1 MKRFFAMIVL
11 ATVFAVAMSGQA
23 KKPSLM
29 VVPSDMWCNTHGFVV
44 VEDSMGEQIPVPDYR
59 KALMSDPYLISVISK
74 INGLMADRGFPLKN
88 LESEI
93 KSLNTILAEEAAIT
107 AKDGS
112 GTMTNTLSQLRQRSR
127 ADIIL
132 QLTWVVNETG
142 PKRSVTYTLQGLD
155 SYTNKEVATATGTGE
170 PSFTAEIPVL
180 LEEAVN
186 AHMDE
191 FCERLQN
198 HFEDLLTNGREVSV
212 NIKVFDNAD
221 GYDLESEFDGKE
233 LREIIDNWVYDN
245 TVGHRFSLVDETE
258 VNMRYADVR
267 IPIYDE
273 RGRAMAASNFGR
285 SLQKYLKEKYTIAA
299 KVDNAGLGLVNVY
312 LFNK

>member
-1 MKRFFAMIVL
+1 MIAL

-59 KALMSDPYLISVISK
+59 KALMSDPYLIPVISK

-93 KSLNTILAEEAAIT
+93 KSLNTSSAEEAAIT

-112 GTMTNTLSQLRQRSR
+112 GVMTNTLAQLRQRSR

-132 QLTWVVNETG
+132 QLSWTINETG

-155 SYTNKEVATATGTGE
+155 SYTNKEVATATGTGA

-198 HFEDLLTNGREVSV
+198 HFEDLLTNGREVSM
-212 NIKVFDNAD
+212 NIKVFDNPN
-221 GYDLESEFDGKE
+221 GYDLESEFGGKE

-245 TVGHRFSLVDETE
+245 TVSHRFSLVDETE
-258 VNMRYADVR
+258 VNMKYAEVR

-285 SLQKYLKEKYTIAA
+285 SLQKYLKENYTITA
-299 KVDNAGLGLVNVY
+299 KVDNAGLGLVNIY

>member
-1 MKRFFAMIVL
+1 MKRFFAMIAL

-74 INGLMADRGFPLKN
+74 INGLMSDRGFPLKN

-93 KSLNTILAEEAAIT
+93 KSLNTSSAEEAAIT

-112 GTMTNTLSQLRQRSR
+112 GVMTNTLAQLRQRSR

-132 QLTWVVNETG
+132 QLSWTINETG

-155 SYTNKEVATATGTGE
+155 SYTNKEVATATGTGA

-198 HFEDLLTNGREVSV
+198 HFEDLLTNGREVSM
-212 NIKVFDNAD
+212 NIKVFDNPN

-245 TVGHRFSLVDETE
+245 TVSHRFNLVDETE
-258 VNMRYADVR
+258 VNMKYADVR

-285 SLQKYLKEKYTIAA
+285 SLQKFLKEKYTIAA
-299 KVDNAGLGLVNVY
+299 KVDNAGLGLVNIY

>member
-1 MKRFFAMIVL
+1 MKRFFAMIAL
-11 ATVFAVAMSGQA
+11 ATIFAVAMSGQA

-93 KSLNTILAEEAAIT
+93 KSLNTSYAEEAAIT

-112 GTMTNTLSQLRQRSR
+112 GVMTNTLAQLRQRSR
-127 ADIIL
+127 VDIIL
-132 QLTWVVNETG
+132 QLSWTINETG

-155 SYTNKEVATATGTGE
+155 SYTNKEVATATGTGA

-180 LEEAVN
+180 LEEAVH

-198 HFEDLLTNGREVSV
+198 HFEDLLTNGREVSM
-212 NIKVFDNAD
+212 NIKVFDNPN

-245 TVGHRFSLVDETE
+245 TVSHRFSLVDETE
-258 VNMRYADVR
+258 VNMRYAEVR

-285 SLQKYLKEKYTIAA
+285 SLQKYLKEKYAIAA
-299 KVDNAGLGLVNVY
+299 KVDNAGLGLVNIY

>member
-1 MKRFFAMIVL
+1 MKRFFAMIAL
-11 ATVFAVAMSGQA
+11 ATIFAVAMSGQA

-93 KSLNTILAEEAAIT
+93 KSLNTSSAEEAAIT

-112 GTMTNTLSQLRQRSR
+112 GVMTNTLAQLRQRSR
-127 ADIIL
+127 VDIIL
-132 QLTWVVNETG
+132 QLSWTINETG

-155 SYTNKEVATATGTGE
+155 SYTNKEVATATGTGA

-180 LEEAVN
+180 LEEAVH

-198 HFEDLLTNGREVSV
+198 HFEDLLTNGREVSM
-212 NIKVFDNAD
+212 NIKVFDNPN

-245 TVGHRFSLVDETE
+245 TVSHRFSLVDETE
-258 VNMRYADVR
+258 VNMRYAEVR

-285 SLQKYLKEKYTIAA
+285 SLQKYLKEKYAIAA
-299 KVDNAGLGLVNVY
+299 KVDNAGLGLVNIY

>member
-1 MKRFFAMIVL
+1 MKRFFAMIAL

-93 KSLNTILAEEAAIT
+93 KSLNTSSAEEAAIT

-112 GTMTNTLSQLRQRSR
+112 GVMTNTLAQLRQRSR

-132 QLTWVVNETG
+132 QLSWTINETG

-198 HFEDLLTNGREVSV
+198 HFEDLLTNGREVSM
-212 NIKVFDNAD
+212 NIKVFDNPN
-221 GYDLESEFDGKE
+221 GYDLESEFGGKE

-245 TVGHRFSLVDETE
+245 TVSHRFSLVDETE
-258 VNMRYADVR
+258 VNMKYAEVR

-285 SLQKYLKEKYTIAA
+285 SLQKYLKENYTITA

>member
-1 MKRFFAMIVL
+1 MKRFFAMIAL
-11 ATVFAVAMSGQA
+11 ATIFAVAMSGQA

-93 KSLNTILAEEAAIT
+93 KSLNNNSAGEAAIT

-112 GTMTNTLSQLRQRSR
+112 GVMTNTLSQLRQRSR

-132 QLTWVVNETG
+132 QLSWTINETG

-180 LEEAVN
+180 LEEAVH

-198 HFEDLLTNGREVSV
+198 HFEDLLTNGREVSM
-212 NIKVFDNAD
+212 NIRVFDNAN
-221 GYDLESEFDGKE
+221 GYDLESEFDGRE

-245 TVGHRFSLVDETE
+245 TVSHRFSLVDETE
-258 VNMRYADVR
+258 VNMRYAEVR

-299 KVDNAGLGLVNVY
+299 KVDNAGLGLVNIY

>member
-1 MKRFFAMIVL
+1 MKRIFAIIAL
-11 ATVFAVAMSGQA
+11 ATIFAVAMSGQA

-74 INGLMADRGFPLKN
+74 INGLMSDRGFPLKN

-93 KSLNTILAEEAAIT
+93 KSLNTSSAEEAAIT

-112 GTMTNTLSQLRQRSR
+112 GVMTNTLAQLRQRSR

-132 QLTWVVNETG
+132 QLSWTINETG

-198 HFEDLLTNGREVSV
+198 HFEDLLTNGREVSM
-212 NIKVFDNAD
+212 NIKIFDNPN

-245 TVGHRFSLVDETE
+245 TVSHRFSLVDETE
-258 VNMRYADVR
+258 VNMKYADVR

-285 SLQKYLKEKYTIAA
+285 SLQKFLKEKYTIAA

>member
-1 MKRFFAMIVL
+1 MKRFFAMIAL
-11 ATVFAVAMSGQA
+11 ATIFAVAMSGQA

-93 KSLNTILAEEAAIT
+93 KSLNTSSAEEAAIT

-112 GTMTNTLSQLRQRSR
+112 GVMTNTLAQLRQRSR

-132 QLTWVVNETG
+132 QLSWTINETG

-180 LEEAVN
+180 LEEAVH

-198 HFEDLLTNGREVSV
+198 HFEDLLTNGREVSM
-212 NIKVFDNAD
+212 NIKVFDNPN

-245 TVGHRFSLVDETE
+245 TVSHRFSLVDETE
-258 VNMRYADVR
+258 VNMRYAEVR

-285 SLQKYLKEKYTIAA
+285 SLQKYLKEKYAIAA
-299 KVDNAGLGLVNVY
+299 KVDNAGLGLVNIY

>member
-1 MKRFFAMIVL
+1 MKRIFSTLVL
-11 ATVFAVAMSGQA
+11 AAVISVAMFGQA

-29 VVPSDMWCNTHGFVV
+29 VVPSDLWCNANGYMVI
-44 VEDSMGEQIPVPDYR
+44 EDSMGEQIPVPDYR
-59 KALMSDPYLISVISK
+59 KALISNQYLLPVISK

-88 LESEI
+88 LETEV
-93 KSLNTILAEEAAIT
+93 KSLNTNSAEEAAIS

-112 GTMTNTLSQLRQRSR
+112 GVRTNALAQLRQRSR

-132 QLTWVVNETG
+132 QLSWSINETG

-155 SYTNKEVATATGTGE
+155 SYTNKEIATSTGTGE
-170 PSFTAEIPVL
+170 PSFTVEIPIL

-186 AHMDE
+186 QHMDE

-198 HFEDLLTNGREVSV
+198 HFDDLLTNGREISMNVR
-212 NIKVFDNAD
+212 VFDNDQDA
-221 GYDLESEFDGKE
+221 DLETEFDGTE

-245 TVGHRFSLVDETE
+245 TVNHRFSLVDDTE
-258 VNMRYADVR
+258 VNMNYDEVR
-267 IPIYDE
+267 IPIYDA
-273 RGRAMAASNFGR
+273 RGRAMAAVNFGR
-285 SLQKYLKEKYTIAA
+285 DLAKYLKDTYSITA
-299 KVDNAGLGLVNVY
+299 KIDNAGLGLVNVY

>member
-1 MKRFFAMIVL
+1 MKRFFVIIAL
-11 ATVFAVAMSGQA
+11 ATIFAVAMSGQA
-23 KKPSLM
+23 KKPALM
-29 VVPSDMWCNTHGFVV
+29 VVPSDMWCNTHGYLTY
-44 VEDSMGEQIPVPDYR
+44 EDSMGEQIPIPDYR
-59 KALMSDPYLISVISK
+59 KALISDAYLLPVISK

-88 LESEI
+88 LETEI
-93 KSLNTILAEEAAIT
+93 KSINTNAAEAAAVS

-112 GTMTNTLSQLRQRSR
+112 GVRTNALAQLRQRSR

-132 QLTWVVNETG
+132 QLSWTINETG

-170 PSFTAEIPVL
+170 PSFTAEVPLL

-198 HFEDLLTNGREVSV
+198 HFDDLLTNGREVAVS
-212 NIKVFDNAD
+212 IKVFDND
-221 GYDLESEFDGKE
+221 MGYDLESEFDGKE
-233 LREIIDNWVYDN
+233 LREIIEDWVYDN
-245 TVGHRFSLVDETE
+245 TVSHRFSLVDDTE
-258 VNMRYADVR
+258 VNMNYADVR
-267 IPIYDE
+267 IPIYDA
-273 RGRAMAASNFGR
+273 RGRAMAAVNFGR
-285 SLQKYLKEKYTIAA
+285 DLQRYLKDTYSITA
-299 KVDNAGLGLVNVY
+299 KVDNAGLGLVNIY

>member
-1 MKRFFAMIVL
+1 MKRFFAMISL
-11 ATVFAVAMSGQA
+11 ATIFAVAMSGQA

-44 VEDSMGEQIPVPDYR
+44 VEGSMGEQIPVPDYR

-93 KSLNTILAEEAAIT
+93 KSLNTSSAEEAAIT

-112 GTMTNTLSQLRQRSR
+112 GVMTNTLAQLRQRSR
-127 ADIIL
+127 VDIIL
-132 QLTWVVNETG
+132 QLSWTINETG

-155 SYTNKEVATATGTGE
+155 SYTNKEVATATGTGA

-180 LEEAVN
+180 LEEAVH

-198 HFEDLLTNGREVSV
+198 HFEDLLTNGREVSM
-212 NIKVFDNAD
+212 NIKVFDNPN

-245 TVGHRFSLVDETE
+245 TVSHRFSLVDETE
-258 VNMRYADVR
+258 VNMRYAEVR

-285 SLQKYLKEKYTIAA
+285 SLQKYLKEKYAIAA
-299 KVDNAGLGLVNVY
+299 KVDNAGLGLVNIY

>member
-1 MKRFFAMIVL
+1 MIAL

-44 VEDSMGEQIPVPDYR
+44 VEDSMGEKIPVPDYR
-59 KALMSDPYLISVISK
+59 KALMSDPYLIPVISK

-93 KSLNTILAEEAAIT
+93 KSLNTSSAEEAAIT

-112 GTMTNTLSQLRQRSR
+112 GVMTNTLAQLRQRSR

-132 QLTWVVNETG
+132 QLSWTINETG

-198 HFEDLLTNGREVSV
+198 HFEDLLTNGREVSM
-212 NIKVFDNAD
+212 NIKVFDNPN
-221 GYDLESEFDGKE
+221 GYDLESEFGGKE

-245 TVGHRFSLVDETE
+245 TVSHRFSLVDETE
-258 VNMRYADVR
+258 VNMKYAEVR

-285 SLQKYLKEKYTIAA
+285 SLQKYLKENYTITA
-299 KVDNAGLGLVNVY
+299 KVDNAGLGLVNIY

>member
-1 MKRFFAMIVL
+1 MKRFFAMIAL

-59 KALMSDPYLISVISK
+59 KALMSDPYLIPVISK
-74 INGLMADRGFPLKN
+74 INGLMSDRGFPLKN

-93 KSLNTILAEEAAIT
+93 KSLNTSSAEEAAIT

-112 GTMTNTLSQLRQRSR
+112 GVMTNTLAQLRQRSR

-132 QLTWVVNETG
+132 QLSWTINETG

-155 SYTNKEVATATGTGE
+155 SYTNKEVATATGTGA

-198 HFEDLLTNGREVSV
+198 HFEDLLTNGREVSM
-212 NIKVFDNAD
+212 NIKVFDNPN

-245 TVGHRFSLVDETE
+245 TVSHRFSLVDETE
-258 VNMRYADVR
+258 VNMKYADVR

-285 SLQKYLKEKYTIAA
+285 SLQKFLKEKYTIAA
-299 KVDNAGLGLVNVY
+299 KVDNAGLGLVNIY

>member
-1 MKRFFAMIVL
+1 MKRFFAMIAL

-93 KSLNTILAEEAAIT
+93 KSLNTSSAEEAAIT

-112 GTMTNTLSQLRQRSR
+112 GVMTNTLAQLRQRSR

-132 QLTWVVNETG
+132 QLSWTINETG

-198 HFEDLLTNGREVSV
+198 HFEDLLTNGREVSM
-212 NIKVFDNAD
+212 NIKVFDNPN

-233 LREIIDNWVYDN
+233 LR
-245 TVGHRFSLVDETE
+245 
-258 VNMRYADVR
+258 
-267 IPIYDE
+267 
-273 RGRAMAASNFGR
+273 
-285 SLQKYLKEKYTIAA
+285 
-299 KVDNAGLGLVNVY
+299 
-312 LFNK
+312 

>member
-1 MKRFFAMIVL
+1 MKRFFAMIAL

-44 VEDSMGEQIPVPDYR
+44 VEDSMGEQMPVPDYR

-74 INGLMADRGFPLKN
+74 INGLMSDRGFPLKN

-93 KSLNTILAEEAAIT
+93 KSLNTSSAEEAAIT

-112 GTMTNTLSQLRQRSR
+112 GVMTNTLAQLRQRSR

-132 QLTWVVNETG
+132 QLSWTINETG

-155 SYTNKEVATATGTGE
+155 SYTNKEVATATGTGA

-198 HFEDLLTNGREVSV
+198 HFEDLLTNGREVSM
-212 NIKVFDNAD
+212 NIKVFDNPN

-245 TVGHRFSLVDETE
+245 TVSHRFSLVDETE
-258 VNMRYADVR
+258 VNMKYADVR

-285 SLQKYLKEKYTIAA
+285 SLQKFLKEKYTIAA
-299 KVDNAGLGLVNVY
+299 KVDNAGLGLVNIY

>member
-1 MKRFFAMIVL
+1 MKRFFAMIAL

-93 KSLNTILAEEAAIT
+93 KSLNTSSAEEAAIT

-112 GTMTNTLSQLRQRSR
+112 GVMTNTLAQLRQRSR

-132 QLTWVVNETG
+132 QLSWTINETG

-198 HFEDLLTNGREVSV
+198 HFEDLLTNGREVSM
-212 NIKVFDNAD
+212 NIKVFDNPN
-221 GYDLESEFDGKE
+221 GYDLESEFGGKE

-245 TVGHRFSLVDETE
+245 TVSHRFSLVDETE
-258 VNMRYADVR
+258 VNMKYADVR

-285 SLQKYLKEKYTIAA
+285 SLQKFLKEKYTIAA
-299 KVDNAGLGLVNVY
+299 KVDNAGLGLVNIY

>member
-1 MKRFFAMIVL
+1 MKRFFAMIAL
-11 ATVFAVAMSGQA
+11 ATVFAVAVSGQA

-59 KALMSDPYLISVISK
+59 KALMSDPYLIPVISK
-74 INGLMADRGFPLKN
+74 INGLMSDRGFPLKN

-93 KSLNTILAEEAAIT
+93 KSLNTSSAEEAAIT

-112 GTMTNTLSQLRQRSR
+112 GVMTNTLAQLRQRSR

-132 QLTWVVNETG
+132 QLSWTINETG

-155 SYTNKEVATATGTGE
+155 SYTNKEVATATGTGA

-198 HFEDLLTNGREVSV
+198 HFEDLLTNGREVSM
-212 NIKVFDNAD
+212 NIKVFDNPN

-245 TVGHRFSLVDETE
+245 TVSHRFNLVDETE
-258 VNMRYADVR
+258 VNMKYADVR

-285 SLQKYLKEKYTIAA
+285 SLQKFLKEKYTIAA
-299 KVDNAGLGLVNVY
+299 KVDNAGLGLVNIY

>member
-1 MKRFFAMIVL
+1 MKRFFAMIAL
-11 ATVFAVAMSGQA
+11 ATIFAVAMSGQA

-44 VEDSMGEQIPVPDYR
+44 VEDSMGEQIPVSDYR

-93 KSLNTILAEEAAIT
+93 KSLNTSYAEEAAIT

-112 GTMTNTLSQLRQRSR
+112 GVMTNTLAQLRQRSR
-127 ADIIL
+127 VDIIL
-132 QLTWVVNETG
+132 QLSWTINETG

-155 SYTNKEVATATGTGE
+155 SYTNKEVATATGTGA

-180 LEEAVN
+180 LEEAVH

-198 HFEDLLTNGREVSV
+198 HFEDLLTNGREVSM
-212 NIKVFDNAD
+212 NIKVFDNPN

-245 TVGHRFSLVDETE
+245 TVSHRFSLVDETE
-258 VNMRYADVR
+258 VNMRYAEVR

-273 RGRAMAASNFGR
+273 SGRAMAASNFGR
-285 SLQKYLKEKYTIAA
+285 SLQKYLKEKYAIAA
-299 KVDNAGLGLVNVY
+299 KVDNAGLGLVNIY

>member
-1 MKRFFAMIVL
+1 MKKIAAISL
-11 ATVFAVAMSGQA
+11 AALISASMFGQA

-29 VVPSDMWCNTHGFVV
+29 VVPSDLWCNSNGYVV
-44 VEDSMGEQIPVPDYR
+44 IEDNRGEKIPVPDYR
-59 KALMSDPYLISVISK
+59 KALISDRYLIPVISK

-88 LESEI
+88 LESEV
-93 KSLNTILAEEAAIT
+93 KALNTIAAEEAAIT

-112 GTMTNTLSQLRQRSR
+112 QVMSTSLSQLRQRSR

-132 QLTWVVNETG
+132 QLTWSINETG

-155 SYTNKEVATATGTGE
+155 SYTNKEIATSTGTGE

-198 HFEDLLTNGREVSV
+198 HFDDLLTNGREVSM
-212 NIKVFDNAD
+212 NIRVFDNAQ
-221 GYDLESEFDGKE
+221 GANLETEFGGKE
-233 LREIIDNWVYDN
+233 LREIIDGWLYDN
-245 TVGHRFSLVDETE
+245 TVSHRFNLVTDTE
-258 VNMRYADVR
+258 VSMNLSEVR

-273 RGRAMAASNFGR
+273 RGRAMSAVNFGR
-285 SLQKYLKEKYTIAA
+285 SLQKYLRDQFQIQA

>member
-1 MKRFFAMIVL
+1 MKRFFAMIAL

-74 INGLMADRGFPLKN
+74 INGLMSDRGFPLKN

-93 KSLNTILAEEAAIT
+93 KSLNTSSAEEAAIT

-112 GTMTNTLSQLRQRSR
+112 GVMTNTLAQLRQRSR

-132 QLTWVVNETG
+132 QLSWTINETG

-198 HFEDLLTNGREVSV
+198 HFEDLLTNGREVSM
-212 NIKVFDNAD
+212 NIKVFDNPN
-221 GYDLESEFDGKE
+221 GYDLESEFGGKE

-245 TVGHRFSLVDETE
+245 TVSHRFSLVDETE
-258 VNMRYADVR
+258 VNMKYAEVR

-285 SLQKYLKEKYTIAA
+285 SLQKYLKENYTITA
-299 KVDNAGLGLVNVY
+299 KVDNAGLGLVNIY

>member
-1 MKRFFAMIVL
+1 MIAL
-11 ATVFAVAMSGQA
+11 ATIFAVAMSGQA

-93 KSLNTILAEEAAIT
+93 KSLNTSSAEEAAIT

-112 GTMTNTLSQLRQRSR
+112 GVMTNTLAQLRQRSR

-132 QLTWVVNETG
+132 QLSWTINETG

-155 SYTNKEVATATGTGE
+155 SYTNKEVATATGTGA

-198 HFEDLLTNGREVSV
+198 HFEDLLTNGREVSM
-212 NIKVFDNAD
+212 NIKVFDNPN
-221 GYDLESEFDGKE
+221 GYDLESEFGGKE

-245 TVGHRFSLVDETE
+245 TVSHRFSRIDETE
-258 VNMRYADVR
+258 VNMKYAEVR

-285 SLQKYLKEKYTIAA
+285 SLQKYLKENYTITA
-299 KVDNAGLGLVNVY
+299 KVDNAGLGLVNIY

>member
-1 MKRFFAMIVL
+1 MKRFFAMIAL

-93 KSLNTILAEEAAIT
+93 KSLNTSSAEEAAIT

-112 GTMTNTLSQLRQRSR
+112 GVMTNTLAQLRQRSR

-132 QLTWVVNETG
+132 QLSWTINETG

-198 HFEDLLTNGREVSV
+198 HFEDLLTNGREVSM
-212 NIKVFDNAD
+212 NIKVFDNPN

-245 TVGHRFSLVDETE
+245 TVSHRFSLVDETE
-258 VNMRYADVR
+258 VNMKYADVR

>member
-1 MKRFFAMIVL
+1 MKRFFAMIAL

-59 KALMSDPYLISVISK
+59 KALMSDPYLIPVISK
-74 INGLMADRGFPLKN
+74 INGLMSDRGFPLKN

-93 KSLNTILAEEAAIT
+93 KSLNTNSAEEAAIT

-112 GTMTNTLSQLRQRSR
+112 GVMTNTLAQLRQRSR

-132 QLTWVVNETG
+132 QLSWTINETG

-155 SYTNKEVATATGTGE
+155 SYTNKEVATATGTGA

-198 HFEDLLTNGREVSV
+198 HFEDLLTNGREVSM
-212 NIKVFDNAD
+212 NIKVFDNPN

-245 TVGHRFSLVDETE
+245 TVSHRFNLVDETE
-258 VNMRYADVR
+258 VNMKYADVR

-285 SLQKYLKEKYTIAA
+285 SLQKFLKEKYTIAA
-299 KVDNAGLGLVNVY
+299 KVDNAGLGLVNIY